1 MFLRIFSP
9 KKVCRKK
16 LWDKVYRLGE
26 TPTPL
31 RTDSVKRLFKPSLTN
46 HQLRKISVNG
56 YEFCKVV
63 FVMPAEGGVYIV
75 SIHRSASPSS
85 DRQVLV
91 LMFFCRQC
99 CAKNADNVLTRL
111 ALPGVGALFWLCW
124 GCSTLAWVVSP

>member
-26 TPTPL
+26 TPTSHPF
-31 RTDSVKRLFKPSLTN
+31 TDGFRKKVVQTFTY
-46 HQLRKISVNG
+46 HHLRKISVNG

-75 SIHRSASPSS
+75 SVHRSASPSS

-91 LMFFCRQC
+91 LIFFCRQC
-99 CAKNADNVLTRL
+99 CDNVFTRL